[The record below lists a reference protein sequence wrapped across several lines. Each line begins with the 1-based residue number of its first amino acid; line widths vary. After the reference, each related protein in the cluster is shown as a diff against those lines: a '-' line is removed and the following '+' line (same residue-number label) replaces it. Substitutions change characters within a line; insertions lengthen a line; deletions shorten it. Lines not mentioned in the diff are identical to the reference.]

1 MPILQ
6 KYLLQLTYTYTGLA
20 RVILLYL
27 PKVIGHGKHGN
38 PLKLFAYHSNAG
50 FTPGREGMKQEK

>member
-6 KYLLQLTYTYTGLA
+6 KYAPQLTYTYTGLA

-27 PKVIGHGKHGN
+27 PKAIGHGKHVN
-38 PLKLFAYHSNAG
+38 PLKLFAYNSNAD
-50 FTPGREGMKQEK
+50 FTPCREGMKQEK